1 MRLWDSTLPEPLI
14 SGLPVISIRKRTF
27 ETAFEITKKPNE
39 SMGERGRYAFFQPPW
54 DASVSVSNI
63 ASA

>member
-14 SGLPVISIRKRTF
+14 SGLSFISIRKRTF

-39 SMGERGRYAFFQPPW
+39 SMGERGRYVFFQPLW
-54 DASVSVSNI
+54 DASGVK
-63 ASA
+63 